1 MSRIPNVA
9 HIFNALI
16 VAAAL
21 GASAPA
27 MAQGYAA
34 EIDCGAVWA
43 AGDVVPFTVR
53 LEEQAL
59 VAHNVTIVLTA
70 SVPASPDRV
79 LFNGVIALGA
89 NQDKTI
95 NRNLRLPV
103 TAVAGEYTL
112 SLDADDGVDTVG
124 DTCSFH
130 VQ

>member
-1 MSRIPNVA
+1 MRRMLTTANL
-9 HIFNALI
+9 FNALI
-16 VAAAL
+16 AAAAL
-21 GASAPA
+21 GVSAPA

-34 EIDCGAVWA
+34 ELSCGAVWA
-43 AGDVVPFTVR
+43 PGDAVPFTVR

-70 SVPASPDRV
+70 SVPAQPDRE

-95 NRNLRLPV
+95 NRVVRLPAA
-103 TAVAGEYTL
+103 AVAGEYTL
-112 SLDADDGVDTVG
+112 SLDADDGVDAVA
-124 DTCSFH
+124 DTCTFR